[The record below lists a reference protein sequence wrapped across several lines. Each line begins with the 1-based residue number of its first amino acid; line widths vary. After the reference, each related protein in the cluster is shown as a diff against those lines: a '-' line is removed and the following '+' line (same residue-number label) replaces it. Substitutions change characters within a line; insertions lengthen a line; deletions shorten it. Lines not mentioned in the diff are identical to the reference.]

1 LTVQS
6 ATLHKHLLDNLNL
19 GVVLL
24 DSNGDINYVNPAA
37 EMLLGAS
44 PARLLKQPFSSL
56 VQDNRQLTTQL
67 DSVINTQKV
76 TSQRAAEWELTLTGE
91 QMVVDY
97 TITSIATPDDF
108 EILIEIERID
118 RWLKI
123 SQEEAMRAAHD
134 TGRSIV
140 RGMAH
145 EIKNPLG
152 GIIGATQ
159 LLAKEIQNSEHE
171 EFCGIIIEEANRL
184 RNLVDRMLGPRHLP
198 QLAAQNIHELLEHVV
213 ILSGS
218 RDLLNLAIKRDYDP
232 SIPLLMID
240 KEQIIQSLFNLIN
253 NALNAMT
260 EAAIEAPQLTIKTRI
275 VKRHRI
281 DSKHSQLMAC
291 IDIGDNGPGVKEEL
305 KETLFF
311 PMITGSAAGT
321 GLGLSITQSII
332 HQHRGSIDFDSQPGN
347 THFTIYLPLEDE
359 HV

>member
-1 LTVQS
+1 LITQS
-6 ATLHKHLLDNLNL
+6 TPLHKHLLDNLNL

-24 DSNGDINYVNPAA
+24 DSHGKISYVNPAA

-44 PARLLKQPFSSL
+44 PARLVQQPFCSL
-56 VQDNRQLTTQL
+56 VQDNRQLITQL
-67 DSVINTQKV
+67 ESVINTQKV
-76 TSQRAAEWELTLTGE
+76 TSQRAAEWELSLTGE

-97 TITSIATPDDF
+97 TMTSIASTDDF

-159 LLAKEIQNSEHE
+159 LLAKEIKDSEHE
-171 EFCGIIIEEANRL
+171 EFCSIIIEEANRL

-198 QLAAQNIHELLEHVV
+198 QLAEQNIHELLEHVLS
-213 ILSGS
+213 LSGS
-218 RDLLNLAIKRDYDP
+218 RDQLDLKIKRDYDP
-232 SIPLLMID
+232 SIPLLLID

-253 NALNAMT
+253 NALNALT
-260 EAAIEAPQLTIKTRI
+260 EAKTEQPQLTIKTRI

-281 DSKHSQLMAC
+281 DSKHSQHMAC

-332 HQHRGSIDFDSQPGN
+332 HQHRGSIHFDSQPGN
-347 THFTIYLPLEDE
+347 THFTIYLPIEED